1 METMGQIFSFF
12 HPATGHWPLATVTAA
27 LLAWGLMPEDR
38 MPGVPSRIR
47 AALGSE
53 GRNRGDVERR
63 ERGYYEQ
70 LLDAGGRLDGPT
82 GAIAV
87 PFGDGPL
94 ALRVED
100 VREYVLKPNLATVHE
115 GARWTTNALGMRDRP
130 YGRTKPRDTV
140 RIALLGDS
148 IGAGWGVDD
157 GQGFEPRLE
166 RALDGRSRTAGGP
179 AVEVLN
185 FAVPGHAPGQ
195 RWETFR
201 RIGWALGI
209 DLVIYEATA
218 ADWGWD
224 ERRLRAL
231 LPRGWGWD
239 SPAYRD
245 ALTGA
250 GAPPAGDPETYKQCL
265 RPRRGALLAGSY
277 RAIAEDCRAHGVPS
291 VWVLVPRVGRTIVPA
306 ERRRLIELARGA
318 GFSAV
323 LDLSDVYDG
332 MDPEALA
339 IGPDDYHPN
348 ADGHARL
355 ALRLDAALAG
365 LPEVRRLG
373 LPAAEGQP

>member
-1 METMGQIFSFF
+1 M
-12 HPATGHWPLATVTAA
+12 L
-27 LLAWGLMPEDR
+27 
-38 MPGVPSRIR
+38 GVPSRIR
-47 AALGSE
+47 AALRNQ

-70 LLDAGGRLDGPT
+70 LPDVDRTLDGP
-82 GAIAV
+82 AEAVAV

-94 ALRVED
+94 ARRVGD
-100 VREYVLKPNLATVHE
+100 VREYVLKPDVATVHE
-115 GARWTTNALGMRDRP
+115 GARWTTNALGMRDQS
-130 YGRTKPRDTV
+130 YGWTKPRGTV
-140 RIALLGDS
+140 RMALLGDS

-157 GQGFEPRLE
+157 GRGFEPRLE

-201 RIGWALGI
+201 RLGWALGI

-245 ALTGA
+245 ALTGS
-250 GAPPAGDPETYKQCL
+250 GARPGGEPESYKQCL

-277 RAIAEDCRAHGVPS
+277 RAVAEDCRAHGVPS
-291 VWVLVPRVGRTIVPA
+291 VWVLVPRVGRTIVPE
-306 ERRRLIELARGA
+306 ERRRLIELARRS

-323 LDLSDVYDG
+323 LDLSDAYDG
-332 MDPEALA
+332 IDPATLA

-355 ALRLDAALAG
+355 ARRLVAALAV

-373 LPAAEGQP
+373 LSAVAEAGP